1 MESTNAC
8 IQQNTNQVYK
18 PFLSALL
25 TNLDDRFPDIEFIE
39 SFTVLD
45 PSPFPHDDL
54 AALNQHGNDKID
66 ALVDHYDGF
75 PQLNK
80 TETKREWQ
88 LYKHR
93 VVSDQHLTDKTAIEM
108 TKLLSRRPHGSV
120 SPKSGRVGRVNG
132 EPHCVRGFAD
142 SERERGFL
150 QRRRH

>member
-8 IQQNTNQVYK
+8 IQQYTSQVYK

-25 TNLDDRFPDIEFIE
+25 TNLDDRFPD
-39 SFTVLD
+39 
-45 PSPFPHDDL
+45 DDL

-80 TETKREWQ
+80 RETKREWQ

-120 SPKSGRVGRVNG
+120 CLPKIRQGWQS
-132 EPHCVRGFAD
+132 
-142 SERERGFL
+142 
-150 QRRRH
+150 